1 LGRARSRRWAAT
13 VAIAVALLAAL
24 AGVGW
29 IQIQQNAVMQQTVT
43 LRDDMLQIS
52 LQSLQAEFLRLR
64 ATTESQLA
72 SHRIDRALL
81 QKRYDLFVSRA
92 DTLTTQRAARSFE
105 TLSDYAP
112 TVTAM
117 QRFIA
122 RADRWLGPEVQAEL
136 TSDTLSQLAAQMKAL
151 DPLLHGLTLSAT
163 HQSASALAQRQQ
175 QALDYGRYGVGLIAL
190 LSLASVG
197 FAALA
202 LTQLVGLRRRRD
214 ELERL
219 TAELAAERDRADAAN
234 EAKSVFL
241 ANMSHEIRTPFQG
254 LLGMLEAVD
263 TARLT
268 PLDRQRL
275 AKAQESAQHL
285 LAILNGILDWAQ
297 LEAGAVKV
305 QPDTVAVRPLIDD
318 AAALMRHA
326 APAHLQLHSRVDEAV
341 ATHLRLDATRVRQ
354 VLFNLLSN
362 ALKFT
367 ERGEVGLHVT
377 RDDAQLVVAVSDSG
391 VGMDE
396 ATLGRLFQRF
406 ATHNT
411 MPSSGSNGKR
421 ESGPG
426 PEGAGLGLQISWELA
441 RLMGGDLRA
450 SSQVGHGSRFELRLP
465 YEPADPPD
473 EEEPHSDWSR
483 ALEVPG
489 AHGRTLQVLATEDDP
504 LHREVL
510 TAMIDQLGHRVTFA
524 RDSDEVL
531 DCLARQAFDVA
542 LLNLRTPK
550 LDGLQITERI
560 RAQGGALALLP
571 IVALTADAFA
581 ATHERCQAAGMNDVL
596 AKPFDRQQLKQ
607 VLNRHTMGAV
617 A

>member
-1 LGRARSRRWAAT
+1 MSRARSRRWAAT
-13 VAIAVALLAAL
+13 VAIAVALLATL

-64 ATTESQLA
+64 AATEGQLA
-72 SHRIDRALL
+72 SQSVDRALL
-81 QKRYDLFVSRA
+81 QKRYELFVSRA

-105 TLSDYAP
+105 SLSDYAP
-112 TVTAM
+112 TVGAI
-117 QRFIA
+117 QRFISE
-122 RADRWLGPEVQAEL
+122 ADRWLGPEVQAEL
-136 TSDTLSQLAAQMKAL
+136 TAEALSQLAAQMKAL
-151 DPLLHGLTLSAT
+151 DPLLHGLTISAT

-190 LSLASVG
+190 LSLACVG
-197 FAALA
+197 FASLA

-214 ELERL
+214 ALERL

-263 TARLT
+263 AGRLA

-297 LEAGAVKV
+297 LEAGAVQV
-305 QPDTVAVRPLIDD
+305 QLDTVAVRPLIDD

-326 APAHLQLHSRVDEAV
+326 APAHLQLHARVDEAV
-341 ATHLRLDATRVRQ
+341 ASHLRLDATRVRQ

-377 RDDAQLVVAVSDSG
+377 RDDTQLVVAVSDSG

-406 ATHNT
+406 ATH
-411 MPSSGSNGKR
+411 SSTQHNGKR
-421 ESGPG
+421 DAGLG

-465 YEPADPPD
+465 YEAVEPPA
-473 EEEPHSDWSR
+473 EETPNSDWSR

-510 TAMIDQLGHRVTFA
+510 ATMIDQLGHRVTFA
-524 RDSDEVL
+524 RDGNEVL
-531 DCLARQAFDVA
+531 DCLARQTFDVA
-542 LLNLRTPK
+542 LLNLRTPQ

-581 ATHERCQAAGMNDVL
+581 ATQERCQAAGMNEVL